1 MKHIASCSF
10 GKDSFATVLLA
21 LEYGEP
27 LDEVLY
33 CEVMFDEHISGEVPE
48 HRDFIHER
56 AIPTLEAAGV
66 KVTVIQSPKTFVGLF
81 NKRIA
86 SGDHTGKIWACPLC
100 GRCYVQR
107 DCKTRPLQAYKRG
120 LGEITQYI
128 GIENDE
134 DTRIARLDGKNLV
147 SLLTKYKIDEA
158 QAREI
163 CARRGLLSPI
173 YNFAPRNGCFFCP
186 NAKRPEL
193 RHLYDH
199 HPELWQRL
207 LALQN
212 LPDKV
217 TEKFDRDQRF
227 DEIDEEFRYA
237 DAQITFDDLE
247 AEREVTIPCPTP
259 KKAG

>member
-1 MKHIASCSF
+1 MKYIASCSF
-10 GKDSFATVLLA
+10 GKDSLATVLMA
-21 LEYGEP
+21 PEYGEP

-33 CEVMFDEHISGEVPE
+33 CEVMFDENISGEVPE
-48 HRDFIHER
+48 HKDFIYER
-56 AIPTLEAAGV
+56 AIPAIKAAGI

-86 SGDHTGKIWACPLC
+86 SGPNTGKIWSWPLC
-100 GRCYVQR
+100 GRCYIQR

-128 GIENDE
+128 GIANDE

-147 SLLTKYKIDEA
+147 SLLAKYKIDEA
-158 QAREI
+158 KAREI

-173 YNFAPRNGCFFCP
+173 YDFAPRNGCFFCP

-207 LALQN
+207 LELQS

-227 DEIDEEFRYA
+227 DEIDEEFRFT
-237 DAQITFDDLE
+237 DDQITFDDLQAEKE
-247 AEREVTIPCPTP
+247 AAISCQTP
-259 KKAG
+259 RKTG